1 MTTSTLDGAQ
11 PLVSLNRTENLIVV
25 AGDPEPGDAV
35 PPLSA
40 GFVAPLQL
48 AAASAE
54 VDIAGSM
61 RTTMATATAKTA
73 VLAVRSRYGRR

>member
-1 MTTSTLDGAQ
+1 MTTSTLDGGQ

-25 AGDPEPGDAV
+25 AGEPEPGDAV

-48 AAASAE
+48 AARAE
-54 VDIAGSM
+54 VEVVGSM

-73 VLAVRSRYGRR
+73 ALAVRGRCGRR

>member
-1 MTTSTLDGAQ
+1 MTTSTREGAQ
-11 PLVSLNRTENLIVV
+11 PLVSLNRTENMIVV

-48 AAASAE
+48 AARAVVE
-54 VDIAGSM
+54 VVGST
-61 RTTMATATAKTA
+61 RKTMATATAKTVA
-73 VLAVRSRYGRR
+73 FAVRSRYGRR

>member
-1 MTTSTLDGAQ
+1 
-11 PLVSLNRTENLIVV
+11 LNRTENVIVV

-48 AAASAE
+48 AAARDE
-54 VDIAGSM
+54 VDVAGSM

-73 VLAVRSRYGRR
+73 VLAVRSRYRRR

>member
-11 PLVSLNRTENLIVV
+11 PLVSLNLTENLIVV
-25 AGDPEPGDAV
+25 AGEPEPGDAV
-35 PPLSA
+35 PLLSA

-48 AAASAE
+48 AARAE
-54 VDIAGSM
+54 VEVVGSM

-73 VLAVRSRYGRR
+73 ALAVRGRYGRR

>member
-11 PLVSLNRTENLIVV
+11 SLVSVNRTENLIVV
-25 AGDPEPGDAV
+25 AGEPEPGDAV

-40 GFVAPLQL
+40 GFVTPLQF
-48 AAASAE
+48 AARAE
-54 VDIAGSM
+54 VEVAGSK

-73 VLAVRSRYGRR
+73 ALAVRSR